1 MVDLEVW
8 SLGGENQNVEVAGLN
23 GQDQQA
29 LDSFRGIHGRPVR
42 PRHVTLPGR
51 PNTKLREDVA
61 RLRNRLA
68 PRDLDNPFL
77 ALFNKPSNEKST
89 ETRYFCEACTVSM
102 PARDQDW
109 QMHSNGLSH
118 HCQILSLC
126 EKGELGHIPQGE
138 CLVTPHLHL
147 HDEYFT

>member
-1 MVDLEVW
+1 MAVW
-8 SLGGENQNVEVAGLN
+8 SLRGGNQIDVEVAGLN
-23 GQDQQA
+23 EQDQQA
-29 LDSFRGIHGRPVR
+29 LDSFRETHGRPVR

-51 PNTKLREDVA
+51 PNTRLREDVA

-68 PRDLDNPFL
+68 PRDLDDPFL

-89 ETRYFCEACTVSM
+89 ETHYFCEACTVSM
-102 PARDQDW
+102 PAREQDW

-126 EKGELGHIPQGE
+126 GKGELGHIPQGE
-138 CLVTPHLHL
+138 CHATPHLRH
-147 HDEYFT
+147 EYFT

>member
-1 MVDLEVW
+1 MDDLEVW

-68 PRDLDNPFL
+68 PGDLDDPFL

-89 ETRYFCEACTVSM
+89 ETHYFCEACTVPI

-109 QMHSNGLSH
+109 LMHLEGVSH
-118 HCQILSLC
+118 QCQILSLC
-126 EKGELGHIPQGE
+126 EKGKHGCITRGE
-138 CLVTPHLHL
+138 
-147 HDEYFT
+147 F